1 MVLREITG
9 VTLGPVELGA
19 GEGPTGRLGRVPQ
32 GVCVRCVCGVCD
44 GWPSLRPGP
53 QLRELVLLRST
64 FPDVLPEVS
73 RAKPVAQGVRTQGGT
88 DAKSPTPGVQ
98 GAPALCFLPWG
109 QGPCVGRQPGG
120 GAGRR
125 GPERRSLT
133 RPLRITPD
141 APPSDACVARAALA
155 RANRSH

>member
-44 GWPSLRPGP
+44 GRPSLRPGP

-73 RAKPVAQGVRTQGGT
+73 RAKPVAQGVRTQAGT
-88 DAKSPTPGVQ
+88 YAESPTPGCRAHLHCVSFP
-98 GAPALCFLPWG
+98 GAKARAWAG
-109 QGPCVGRQPGG
+109 SQ
-120 GAGRR
+120 AGRW